1 VYAPLAETLR
11 SRWHALVTAPERE
24 KPSLFRPSRDATLT
38 RRKAG
43 FRGIPTL
50 TSQSPRRRA
59 PAFPRSRGIRSFD
72 VQHVIPD
79 DRIMET
85 PRTDL
90 WRAHGT
96 HQVYITEAHTE
107 VLKPGP
113 GLTFAAEVPD
123 MHHYNGRGGR
133 VLPLYAST
141 DHSRPNLAPGL
152 LELLGSR
159 LGSPVAPEDLAAY
172 IAGVTGHPAVTATFT
187 DGIYAAP
194 PRPTA
199 RWPMAAA
206 LPGVLHFATH
216 ARAGAPGWR
225 RGQAAG
231 AETDKR
237 HGAQVGVRAVGP
249 DLQPAQVDRH
259 DPLAVAHHTALGVP
273 PDVEL
278 GDHAG
283 AVGPGP
289 VPTSS

>member
-1 VYAPLAETLR
+1 
-11 SRWHALVTAPERE
+11 
-24 KPSLFRPSRDATLT
+24 
-38 RRKAG
+38 
-43 FRGIPTL
+43 
-50 TSQSPRRRA
+50 
-59 PAFPRSRGIRSFD
+59 

-172 IAGVTGHPAVTATFT
+172 IAGVTGHPAFTATFT

-199 RWPMAAA
+199 RWPMASA

-225 RGQAAG
+225 RV
-231 AETDKR
+231 KR
-237 HGAQVGVRAVGP
+237 WARRPINGMALRWAC
-249 DLQPAQVDRH
+249 A
-259 DPLAVAHHTALGVP
+259 PLARTFNRPRSTAMTRLQSHTTPLSGC
-273 PDVEL
+273 
-278 GDHAG
+278 HR
-283 AVGPGP
+283 
-289 VPTSS
+289 TSSSATMPAR